1 VAKELIFLSD
11 FRQNRKKSQIETVM
25 KQVSKLSVFRAFRSR
40 NYFLYFIGRAVT
52 QFGTWMQR
60 TAVIWVIYSITH
72 SAFMV
77 GVTIFAE
84 QFPAFLFSF
93 AGGVVAD
100 RYDRFR
106 VIRITQFSSMIQA
119 VLLALL
125 VYTGHMVVWE
135 ILTLS
140 IILGIINAFDIPAR
154 QSLVHVVVAD
164 PSDLPNAVSLTTATA
179 SLAQLVGPALSGIVL
194 SAWGAPV
201 CFLINAASFGGVIV
215 SLILMKRP
223 VWQHKKSGKTMLG
236 EFSEGFDYIRKTPA
250 IGQIILMV
258 AIASLLVMPYNTVLP
273 VFAKV
278 IFKGGASTYG
288 YITSFVGVG
297 GLLGTIFIA
306 SRKPDTHLRRILFI
320 STIAMG
326 VGLICFALIRNFPVA
341 MLFAAM
347 TGFGGIIQYTV
358 CNIIVQSESEPHMR
372 GRAIGILFMAIFGM
386 LPVGSLL
393 VGAVS
398 QRVGAPAT
406 VLGQGV
412 IAIILALVFI
422 NFLTMRARPESLLQ

>member
-1 VAKELIFLSD
+1 M
-11 FRQNRKKSQIETVM
+11 NQI
-25 KQVSKLSVFRAFRSR
+25 SKLSVFRAFRSR
-40 NYFLYFIGRAVT
+40 NYLLYFIGRAVT

-72 SAFMV
+72 SAFLI

-106 VIRITQFSSMIQA
+106 IIRITQILSMIQA
-119 VLLALL
+119 VSLALL
-125 VYTGHMVVWE
+125 VYTGHTVVWE

-140 IILGIINAFDIPAR
+140 VLLGIINAFDIPAR

-179 SLAQLVGPALSGIVL
+179 SLAQLLGPALSGIVL
-194 SAWGAPV
+194 TTLGAPI

-223 VWQHKKSGKTMLG
+223 AHQQKKSGKTMLG
-236 EFSEGFDYIRKTPA
+236 EFSEGINYVWKTPA
-250 IGQIILMV
+250 IGQIVLMV

-278 IFKGGASTYG
+278 IFKGGASTFG

-297 GLLGTIFIA
+297 ALLGTIFLA
-306 SRKPDTHLRRILFI
+306 SRKPDAPLRRILFI
-320 STIAMG
+320 STLIIG
-326 VGLICFALIRNFPVA
+326 VGLICFALIKNFPVA
-341 MLFAAM
+341 MLFAVLA
-347 TGFGGIIQYTV
+347 GFGGMTQYTA
-358 CNIIVQSESEPHMR
+358 CNIMVQSESEPHMR
-372 GRAIGILFMAIFGM
+372 GRAIGILLMAIFGM
-386 LPVGSLL
+386 LPLGSLL
-393 VGAVS
+393 VGAIS
-398 QRVGAPAT
+398 QHIGAPVT
-406 VLGQGV
+406 MLGEG
-412 IAIILALVFI
+412 IISLVLALVF
-422 NFLTMRARPESLLQ
+422 MKSLLVKRSPEFQG

>member
-1 VAKELIFLSD
+1 
-11 FRQNRKKSQIETVM
+11 
-25 KQVSKLSVFRAFRSR
+25 
-40 NYFLYFIGRAVT
+40 
-52 QFGTWMQR
+52 
-60 TAVIWVIYSITH
+60 
-72 SAFMV
+72 
-77 GVTIFAE
+77 
-84 QFPAFLFSF
+84 
-93 AGGVVAD
+93 
-100 RYDRFR
+100 
-106 VIRITQFSSMIQA
+106 
-119 VLLALL
+119 
-125 VYTGHMVVWE
+125 MVVWE
-135 ILTLS
+135 ILTLN

>member
-1 VAKELIFLSD
+1 MAEKLIFFAHFLTKY
-11 FRQNRKKSQIETVM
+11 KKTSNSKVMNQI
-25 KQVSKLSVFRAFRSR
+25 SKLSVFRAFRSR
-40 NYFLYFIGRAVT
+40 NYLLYFIGRAVT

-72 SAFMV
+72 SAFLI

-106 VIRITQFSSMIQA
+106 IIRITQILSMIQA
-119 VLLALL
+119 VSLALL
-125 VYTGHMVVWE
+125 VYTGHTVVWE

-140 IILGIINAFDIPAR
+140 VLLGIINAFDIPAR

-179 SLAQLVGPALSGIVL
+179 SLAQLLGPALSGIVL
-194 SAWGAPV
+194 STLGAPI

-223 VWQHKKSGKTMLG
+223 AHQQKKSGKTMLG
-236 EFSEGFDYIRKTPA
+236 EFSEGINYVWKTPA
-250 IGQIILMV
+250 IGQIVLMV

-278 IFKGGASTYG
+278 IFKGGASTFG

-297 GLLGTIFIA
+297 ALLGTIFLA
-306 SRKPDTHLRRILFI
+306 SRKPDAPLRRILFI
-320 STIAMG
+320 STLIIG
-326 VGLICFALIRNFPVA
+326 VGLICFALIKNFPVA
-341 MLFAAM
+341 MLFAVLA
-347 TGFGGIIQYTV
+347 GFGGMTQYTA
-358 CNIIVQSESEPHMR
+358 CNIMVQSESEPHMR
-372 GRAIGILFMAIFGM
+372 GRAIGILLMAIFGM
-386 LPVGSLL
+386 LPLGSLL
-393 VGAVS
+393 VGAIS
-398 QRVGAPAT
+398 QHIGAPVT
-406 VLGQGV
+406 MLGEG
-412 IAIILALVFI
+412 IISLVLALVF
-422 NFLTMRARPESLLQ
+422 MKSLLVKRSPEFQG

>member
-1 VAKELIFLSD
+1 M
-11 FRQNRKKSQIETVM
+11 NQI
-25 KQVSKLSVFRAFRSR
+25 SKFSVFRAFRSR
-40 NYFLYFIGRAVT
+40 NYLLYFIGRAVT

-106 VIRITQFSSMIQA
+106 IIRITQILSMIQA
-119 VLLALL
+119 VSLALL

-140 IILGIINAFDIPAR
+140 VLLGIINAFDVPAR

-179 SLAQLVGPALSGIVL
+179 SLAQLLGPALSGIVL

-215 SLILMKRP
+215 SLILMDRP
-223 VWQHKKSGKTMLG
+223 KWQPKKSGKTMLG
-236 EFSEGFDYIRKTPA
+236 EFSEGITYVRKTPA

-278 IFKGGASTYG
+278 IFKGGASTFG

-297 GLLGTIFIA
+297 ALLGTIFLA
-306 SRKPDTHLRRILFI
+306 SRKPDAHLRQILFI
-320 STIAMG
+320 STILTG
-326 VGLICFALIRNFPVA
+326 VGLICFALIKNFPVA
-341 MLFAAM
+341 MLFAVL
-347 TGFGGIIQYTV
+347 TGFGGMTQYTA
-358 CNIIVQSESEPHMR
+358 CNIMVQSESEPHMR
-372 GRAIGILFMAIFGM
+372 GRAIGILLMAIFGM
-386 LPVGSLL
+386 LPLGSLL
-393 VGAVS
+393 VGAIS
-398 QRVGAPAT
+398 QHIGAPVT
-406 VLGQGV
+406 VLGEG
-412 IAIILALVFI
+412 IISIVLAMLFI
-422 NFLTMRARPESLLQ
+422 KSLTKRVKPAPLPHSQDPS

>member
-1 VAKELIFLSD
+1 M
-11 FRQNRKKSQIETVM
+11 NQI
-25 KQVSKLSVFRAFRSR
+25 SKFSVFRAFRSR
-40 NYFLYFIGRAVT
+40 NYLLYFIGRAVT

-106 VIRITQFSSMIQA
+106 IIRITQILSMIQA
-119 VLLALL
+119 VSLALL
-125 VYTGHMVVWE
+125 VYTGHTVVWE

-140 IILGIINAFDIPAR
+140 IFLGIINAFDIPAR

-179 SLAQLVGPALSGIVL
+179 SLAQLLGPALSGIVL

-201 CFLINAASFGGVIV
+201 CFLINAASFGGVII
-215 SLILMKRP
+215 SLLLMKRP
-223 VWQHKKSGKTMLG
+223 AYQPKKSGKTMLG
-236 EFSEGFDYIRKTPA
+236 EFSEGINYVRKTPA
-250 IGQIILMV
+250 IGQIVLMV

-278 IFKGGASTYG
+278 IFKGGASTFG

-297 GLLGTIFIA
+297 ALLGTIFLA
-306 SRKPDTHLRRILFI
+306 SRKPDTHLRRLLFV
-320 STIAMG
+320 STLLTG
-326 VGLICFALIRNFPVA
+326 VGLICFALIKNFPVA
-341 MLFAAM
+341 MLFAVL
-347 TGFGGIIQYTV
+347 TGFGGMTQYTA
-358 CNIIVQSESEPHMR
+358 CNIMVQSESEPHMR
-372 GRAIGILFMAIFGM
+372 GRAIGILLMAIFGM
-386 LPVGSLL
+386 LPLGSLL
-393 VGAVS
+393 VGAIS
-398 QRVGAPAT
+398 QHIGAPIT
-406 VLGQGV
+406 VLGEG
-412 IAIILALVFI
+412 IISIVLALVFMKS
-422 NFLTMRARPESLLQ
+422 LSVKRSPEF

>member
-1 VAKELIFLSD
+1 M
-11 FRQNRKKSQIETVM
+11 NQI
-25 KQVSKLSVFRAFRSR
+25 SKWGVFRAFRSR
-40 NYFLYFIGRAVT
+40 NYLLYFIGRAVT

-72 SAFMV
+72 SAFLI

-106 VIRITQFSSMIQA
+106 IIRITQITAMIQA
-119 VLLALL
+119 VSLALL
-125 VYTGHMVVWE
+125 VYTGHTVVWE

-140 IILGIINAFDIPAR
+140 VLLGIINAFDIPAR
-154 QSLVHVVVAD
+154 QSLIHVVVAD

-179 SLAQLVGPALSGIVL
+179 SLAQLLGPALSGIVL

-223 VWQHKKSGKTMLG
+223 AWQPKNSGKTMLG
-236 EFSEGFDYIRKTPA
+236 EFSEGFGYVRKTPA

-278 IFKGGASTYG
+278 IFKGGASTFG
-288 YITSFVGVG
+288 YIQSFVGVG
-297 GLLGTIFIA
+297 ALLGTIFLA
-306 SRKPDTHLRRILFI
+306 SRQPDAPLKRILFF
-320 STIAMG
+320 STILMG

-341 MLFAAM
+341 MLFAIM
-347 TGFGGIIQYTV
+347 TGFGGMTLYTV
-358 CNIIVQSESEPHMR
+358 CNIVVQSESEPHMR
-372 GRAIGILFMAIFGM
+372 GRAIGILLMAMFGM
-386 LPVGSLL
+386 VPLGSLL
-393 VGAVS
+393 VGAIS
-398 QRVGAPAT
+398 QHIGAPAT
-406 VLGQGV
+406 VLGEG
-412 IAIILALVFI
+412 IISIILALVFI
-422 NFLTMRARPESLLQ
+422 KFLTRRVKTSTPSLDC

>member
-1 VAKELIFLSD
+1 
-11 FRQNRKKSQIETVM
+11 M
-25 KQVSKLSVFRAFRSR
+25 KQISQLSVFRAFRSR
-40 NYFLYFIGRAVT
+40 NYLLYFFGRAVT

-72 SAFMV
+72 SAFLI

-106 VIRITQFSSMIQA
+106 IIRITQVLSMIQA
-119 VLLALL
+119 VSLALL
-125 VYTGHMVVWE
+125 VYTGHTVVWE

-140 IILGIINAFDIPAR
+140 ILLGVINAFDIPAR

-179 SLAQLVGPALSGIVL
+179 SLAQLLGPALSGIVL

-215 SLILMKRP
+215 SLMLMEQP
-223 VWQHKKSGKTMLG
+223 AWQPKKSGKTMLG
-236 EFSEGFDYIRKTPA
+236 EFSEGLVYVRRTPL

-258 AIASLLVMPYNTVLP
+258 AIASLLVVPYNTLLP
-273 VFAKV
+273 VFARV

-297 GLLGTIFIA
+297 ALLGTVFLA
-306 SRKPDTHLRRILFI
+306 SQKPGAHLKRILFI
-320 STIAMG
+320 STIVMG
-326 VGLICFALIRNFPVA
+326 AGLICFSLIKNFPVA
-341 MLFAAM
+341 MLFAVL
-347 TGFGGIIQYTV
+347 TGFGGMTQYTV
-358 CNIIVQSESEPHMR
+358 CNIMVQSESEPHMR
-372 GRAIGILFMAIFGM
+372 GRAIGILLMAIFGM
-386 LPVGSLL
+386 LPLGSLL
-393 VGAVS
+393 VGGVS
-398 QRVGAPAT
+398 QHIGAPAT
-406 VLGQGV
+406 MLAQG
-412 IAIILALVFI
+412 IISITLALVFI
-422 NFLTMRARPESLLQ
+422 EFLTKRVSGHKRI

>member
-1 VAKELIFLSD
+1 M
-11 FRQNRKKSQIETVM
+11 NQI
-25 KQVSKLSVFRAFRSR
+25 SKWGVFRAFRSR
-40 NYFLYFIGRAVT
+40 NYLLYFIGRAVT

-72 SAFMV
+72 SAFLI

-106 VIRITQFSSMIQA
+106 IIRITQITAMIQA
-119 VLLALL
+119 VSLALL
-125 VYTGHMVVWE
+125 VYTGHTVVWE

-140 IILGIINAFDIPAR
+140 VLLGIINAFDIPAR
-154 QSLVHVVVAD
+154 QSLIHVVVAD

-179 SLAQLVGPALSGIVL
+179 SLAQLLGPALSGIVL

-223 VWQHKKSGKTMLG
+223 AWQPKNSGKTMLG
-236 EFSEGFDYIRKTPA
+236 EFSEGFGYVRKTPA

-278 IFKGGASTYG
+278 IFKGGASTFG
-288 YITSFVGVG
+288 YIQSFVGVG
-297 GLLGTIFIA
+297 ALLGTIFLA
-306 SRKPDTHLRRILFI
+306 SRQPDAPLKRILFF
-320 STIAMG
+320 STILMG

-341 MLFAAM
+341 MLFAIM
-347 TGFGGIIQYTV
+347 TGFGGMTLYTV
-358 CNIIVQSESEPHMR
+358 CNIVVQSESEPHMR
-372 GRAIGILFMAIFGM
+372 GRAIGILLMAMFGM
-386 LPVGSLL
+386 VPLGSLL
-393 VGAVS
+393 VGAIS
-398 QRVGAPAT
+398 QHIGAPAT
-406 VLGQGV
+406 VLGEG
-412 IAIILALVFI
+412 IISIILALVFI
-422 NFLTMRARPESLLQ
+422 KFLTRRIKTSTPSLDC

>member
-1 VAKELIFLSD
+1 
-11 FRQNRKKSQIETVM
+11 M
-25 KQVSKLSVFRAFRSR
+25 KQISKLSVFRAFRSR
-40 NYFLYFIGRAVT
+40 NYLLYFIGRAVT

-72 SAFMV
+72 SAFLI

-106 VIRITQFSSMIQA
+106 IIRITQFTSMIQA
-119 VLLALL
+119 VSLALL
-125 VYTGHMVVWE
+125 VYTGHTVVWE

-179 SLAQLVGPALSGIVL
+179 SLAQLLGPALSGIVL

-223 VWQHKKSGKTMLG
+223 AWQPKKSGKTILG
-236 EFSEGFDYIRKTPA
+236 EFSEGITYVRKTPV

-258 AIASLLVMPYNTVLP
+258 AIASLLVTPYNTVLP

-278 IFKGGASTYG
+278 IFKGGASTFG

-297 GLLGTIFIA
+297 AVLGTVFLA
-306 SRKPDTHLRRILFI
+306 SRKPDAHLKGVLFV

-326 VGLICFALIRNFPVA
+326 AGLICFALIKNFPVA
-341 MLFAAM
+341 MLFAVL
-347 TGFGGIIQYTV
+347 TGFGGMTQYTV
-358 CNIIVQSESEPHMR
+358 CNIMVQSESEPHMR
-372 GRAIGILFMAIFGM
+372 GRAIGILLMAIFGM
-386 LPVGSLL
+386 LPLGSLV

-398 QRVGAPAT
+398 QRVGAPVT
-406 VLGQGV
+406 VLGEG
-412 IAIILALVFI
+412 IISIVLALVFFE
-422 NFLTMRARPESLLQ
+422 FLTKRINPKPLHHLPDEINT